1 MEELFNYLLEL
12 LKLLIP
18 AFVVYLTVKSMFQK
32 YNEHQVILQR
42 GKQKE
47 KFSEGLFP
55 FKLQAYERMMLFLE
69 RISPDQQLRRIVQT
83 GMTNGELQAHLL
95 TAIRNEYEHNL
106 SQQIYMSEDT
116 WEVIKQVKNQLVH
129 KINANAQSLQA
140 DGSALE
146 LSTALLSDE
155 ALTQILG
162 LGKTAIKTEISELF
176 E

>member
-18 AFVVYLTVKSMFQK
+18 AFVVYLTVKTMFQK
-32 YNEHQVILQR
+32 YNEHQLILHR
-42 GKQKE
+42 SKQKE
-47 KFSEGLFP
+47 KFTEGLFP

-69 RISPDQQLRRIVQT
+69 RVSPDQQLRRIVQT
-83 GMTNGELQAHLL
+83 GMTNAELQVLLL

-106 SQQIYMSEDT
+106 SQQIYIGEET

-129 KINANAQSLQA
+129 KINTKAQALQGE
-140 DGSALE
+140 GSALE
-146 LSTALLSDE
+146 LSTALLNDE
-155 ALTQILG
+155 ALSQILG